1 MASDKSRTAYG
12 YTETDSGPIE
22 HLEIVGI
29 FGIRETLHAPV
40 VLIPHRRNFKGLP
53 FPETSG
59 CMLVYALPGGS
70 KITQDGKI
78 VG

>member
-22 HLEIVGI
+22 HLKIVGV
-29 FGIRETLHAPV
+29 FGLKGTLHAPV
-40 VLIPHRRNFKGLP
+40 ALIPHQRNFKGLP
-53 FPETSG
+53 FPEIIS
-59 CMLVYALPGGS
+59 CMLVYMLPGGV
-70 KITQDGKI
+70 KMTEDGKI